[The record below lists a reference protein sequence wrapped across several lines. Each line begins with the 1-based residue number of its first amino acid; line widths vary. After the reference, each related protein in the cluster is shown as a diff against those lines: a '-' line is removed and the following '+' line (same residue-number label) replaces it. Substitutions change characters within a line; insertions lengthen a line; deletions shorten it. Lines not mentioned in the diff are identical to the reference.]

1 MELTDITAEIYEVSQ
16 RLGQA
21 SKSLYKLGKDKAE
34 TERVYRTRLAQE
46 ILILRSDG
54 MPVAM
59 IADVA
64 RGNIGD
70 IMFERDAA
78 DAKFRAALE
87 SLGALQSQLSAL
99 QSILR
104 IQQDI

>member
-1 MELTDITAEIYEVSQ
+1 MELTQITSEIYEVSQ

-21 SKSLYKLGKDKAE
+21 SKSLYKLGKEKSE
-34 TERVYRTRLAQE
+34 TERVYRMRLAQE
-46 ILILRSDG
+46 ILTLRSEG
-54 MPVAM
+54 MPVSM

-70 IMFERDAA
+70 IMFQRDAA
-78 DAKFRAALE
+78 DAQFKAALE

-99 QSILR
+99 QSILKV
-104 IQQDI
+104 QQEI

>member
-1 MELTDITAEIYEVSQ
+1 
-16 RLGQA
+16 
-21 SKSLYKLGKDKAE
+21 
-34 TERVYRTRLAQE
+34 
-46 ILILRSDG
+46 

-78 DAKFRAALE
+78 DAMFRAALE

-104 IQQDI
+104 IQQEV

>member
-1 MELTDITAEIYEVSQ
+1 MDITTEIYEVSQ
-16 RLGQA
+16 RLAKA
-21 SKSLYKLGKDKAE
+21 STSLYKLGREKAE

-46 ILILRSDG
+46 ILILRADG

-78 DAKFRAALE
+78 DAMFRAALE

-104 IQQDI
+104 IQQEV

>member
-1 MELTDITAEIYEVSQ
+1 
-16 RLGQA
+16 
-21 SKSLYKLGKDKAE
+21 
-34 TERVYRTRLAQE
+34 
-46 ILILRSDG
+46 LILRADG

-70 IMFERDAA
+70 IMFQRDAA

-99 QSILR
+99 QSILKV
-104 IQQDI
+104 QQDI